1 MDFESTLETIVS
13 TLPVDIDIET
23 ALSVA
28 AKYLPEGFDF
38 STIYST
44 AQDYM
49 PTEMNI
55 MSMAKFLLL
64 FSAISILTS
73 TLGRV
78 ILGKRSSLNHA
89 LSSAIGILFIY
100 AVTIMVYTFNPWN
113 LEQFLSPLPFL
124 VFAGDC
130 IMVIP
135 FQGGVLSIVC
145 HEILSLVI
153 LAFLVNLLDML
164 FSKEKKFFGW
174 LIFRC
179 LSVFLSL
186 LLHLVVTYLFRTY
199 LPEGIVVYAPTV
211 LLWLLL
217 IMLAVG
223 ALKVVVGLVLATV
236 NPIIGALYTFFFAT
250 LVGKQLSKAVLTTA
264 LLTGLIY
271 ALNYIGVTGISIVGA
286 ALIAY
291 IPFAIAL
298 VLIWYLLNKLL

>member
-1 MDFESTLETIVS
+1 MENLLNELSKTGFSVEMFLTGGVFFAAA
-13 TLPVDIDIET
+13 
-23 ALSVA
+23 ALLV
-28 AKYLPEGFDF
+28 GW
-38 STIYST
+38 
-44 AQDYM
+44 
-49 PTEMNI
+49 
-55 MSMAKFLLL
+55 
-64 FSAISILTS
+64 ISKM
-73 TLGRV
+73 V
-78 ILGKRSSLNHA
+78 FGKNNEFGHA
-89 LSSAIGILFIY
+89 VSSAIGILFLY
-100 AVTIMVYTFNPWN
+100 AVTIVLYSAGIQRD
-113 LEQFLSPLPFL
+113 LLVAPLPF
-124 VFAGDC
+124 VEISGDYLAF
-130 IMVIP
+130 
-135 FQGGVLSIVC
+135 FQFSGAHYAEVCSQLLSMI
-145 HEILSLVI
+145 I

>member
-1 MDFESTLETIVS
+1 MDSIISQLES
-13 TLPVDIDIET
+13 VDFNYHT
-23 ALSVA
+23 FLMA
-28 AKYLPEGFDF
+28 A
-38 STIYST
+38 
-44 AQDYM
+44 AV
-49 PTEMNI
+49 
-55 MSMAKFLLL
+55 LLL
-64 FSAISILTS
+64 GTLFFGFIGRYVFGKKSAI
-73 TLGRV
+73 
-78 ILGKRSSLNHA
+78 NHA
-89 LSSAIGILFIY
+89 VSSAIGILFLY
-100 AVTIMVYTFNPWN
+100 AVTIVLYSAGIQRD
-113 LEQFLSPLPFL
+113 LLVAPLPF
-124 VFAGDC
+124 VEISGDYLAF
-130 IMVIP
+130 
-135 FQGGVLSIVC
+135 FQFSGAHYAEVCSQLLSMI
-145 HEILSLVI
+145 I

-199 LPEGIVVYAPTV
+199 LPEGIVIYAPTV

-250 LVGKQLSKAVLTTA
+250 LVGKQLSKAVLTTT

>member
-1 MDFESTLETIVS
+1 MENFVFYAPTYFAFGDGEEKKTGELVRRFGGTRVLLVTGGGSARRSGAYDSVTASLE
-13 TLPVDIDIET
+13 
-23 ALSVA
+23 
-28 AKYLPEGFDF
+28 K
-38 STIYST
+38 
-44 AQDYM
+44 
-49 PTEMNI
+49 
-55 MSMAKFLLL
+55 
-64 FSAISILTS
+64 
-73 TLGRV
+73 
-78 ILGKRSSLNHA
+78 
-89 LSSAIGILFIY
+89 
-100 AVTIMVYTFNPWN
+100 
-113 LEQFLSPLPFL
+113 
-124 VFAGDC
+124 AG
-130 IMVIP
+130 IP
-135 FQGGVLSIVC
+135 FVELSGDHLSIFQFSGAHYAEVC
-145 HEILSLVI
+145 SQLLSMII

-179 LSVFLSL
+179 LSVALSL

-199 LPEGIVVYAPTV
+199 LPEGIVTYAPTV

-271 ALNYIGVTGISIVGA
+271 ALHYIGVTSISIVSA

-291 IPFAIAL
+291 IPFAI
-298 VLIWYLLNKLL
+298 VLILVWYLLNKLL